1 MDPTTRVTEDITDL
15 NLDREPMEGITS
27 AEPNTTTDSTAP
39 DMSEWTEDQRSLW
52 KLFNDP
58 KNREF
63 INSTPGFRLQYPDEP
78 ASNISRKRRPEART
92 AKVDLKKVATNNNFH
107 NIRPWIDPALI
118 RGSDDQITWEGLT
131 PESAVSKDVI
141 IRNKGRY
148 NNTPEEFSIEM
159 AKLIVQYSNLH
170 DSQAMGDVIRM
181 YMNWFGAYLKGPG
194 CILWKTVYRYDRIRN
209 KQVVH
214 VEDVRFDLK
223 SKTILKDMLAPAV
236 FKSNPDSKKEYN
248 FFNLWWSHEDR
259 NEFEN
264 IEYNPIAKLNT
275 SHSNLFNIYNPALST
290 TRLDL
295 DKYPHAAAYYRCSI
309 FFEHVR
315 QIWCNGNEELYRYT
329 IRLLAYFY
337 QHPELRPDVA
347 IILYGK
353 EGSGKSIIVDIFGQ
367 LFGQNYI
374 TIDAARF
381 NSQFSAVLD
390 CKLLAFWDEGNITD
404 DKTIT
409 ALKERI
415 TSETLKIIATNIPQR
430 KLITPKQRRAVILGT
445 SNILCGRQGDPTAVA
460 WFKEILSI
468 DPLDLAVCLSR
479 ISLNGFD
486 PRDVYKTSTEKQWLR
501 DQLPSV
507 QEFWLD
513 SIKAGCI
520 GNECFWDQN
529 DPNHHVYPRNRF
541 GIFVPKADIYKS
553 YVDWYGLT
561 KESKMVAEN
570 EFWKQTRAALGGC
583 IEDGGK
589 KSQSGN
595 RHPTVRIKPDLVN
608 LKKALV
614 DASNQPYLFENID
627 AMVISKDPLIN
638 SALDIRK
645 EVVFSLSQ
653 IPIPPE
659 RRPMTAPVDQR
670 KVRFQDYSKE
680 ASQLIQAVSSI
691 LTVDC
696 VYGYVVSDGCQMEF
710 NKNPSP
716 KGHLGGILFLPLAG
730 TPVAFKFIPLAP
742 VYESF
747 TITIHGDDV
756 LLVGPV
762 ACKRFYILPQL
773 ETEFLFCA

>member
-1 MDPTTRVTEDITDL
+1 MTNSLALDPMVKMAVRG
-15 NLDREPMEGITS
+15 RPMTLRHLLTVAVLEGNRCLPPCS
-27 AEPNTTTDSTAP
+27 S
-39 DMSEWTEDQRSLW
+39 WSL
-52 KLFNDP
+52 
-58 KNREF
+58 F
-63 INSTPGFRLQYPDEP
+63 ISLR
-78 ASNISRKRRPEART
+78 
-92 AKVDLKKVATNNNFH
+92 
-107 NIRPWIDPALI
+107 
-118 RGSDDQITWEGLT
+118 
-131 PESAVSKDVI
+131 
-141 IRNKGRY
+141 
-148 NNTPEEFSIEM
+148 
-159 AKLIVQYSNLH
+159 

-209 KQVVH
+209 KKVVH

-223 SKTILKDMLAPAV
+223 NKINLKNMLAPAV
-236 FKSNPDSKKEYN
+236 FKSTPDSKKEYN
-248 FFNLWWSHEDR
+248 FFNLWWAHEDR

-275 SHSNLFNIYNPALST
+275 SHSNLFNIYNPGRYLQRDWSERERT
-290 TRLDL
+290 EDGKDV
-295 DKYPHAAAYYRCSI
+295 DKYPHASAYYRCSI

-329 IRLLAYFY
+329 IHLLAYFY

-353 EGSGKSIIVDIFGQ
+353 EGSGKSIIIWCNGNEELYRYTIHLLAYFYQHPELRPDVAIILYRKEGSGKSIIVDIFGQ
-367 LFGQNYI
+367 LFGQNYV

-390 CKLLAFWDEGNITD
+390 CKLLAFWDEGSIND

-415 TSETLKIIATNIPQR
+415 TSETLKVRPMYKETKIVDNYLRWIIATNIPQR

-468 DPLDLAVCLSR
+468 NPTDLAVCLSR
-479 ISLNGFD
+479 ISLDGFE
-486 PRDVYKTSTEKQWLR
+486 PRNVYKTSTEKQWLQ

-513 SIKAGCI
+513 SIKAERI
-520 GNECFWDQN
+520 GNDSYWAQN
-529 DPNHHVYPRNRF
+529 DPNHEVYPRNRF
-541 GIFVPKADIYKS
+541 GIYVSKTDIYKS

-570 EFWKQTRAALGGC
+570 EFWKQTWAALGGC
-583 IEDGGK
+583 IEEERK
-589 KSQSGN
+589 TTAGN
-595 RHPTVRIKPDLVN
+595 RLTSVRITSDSVN
-608 LKKALV
+608 LRKALV
-614 DASNQPYLFENID
+614 DTTGQPYLFDNID
-627 AMVISKDPLIN
+627 AMDISKDPLNN
-638 SALDIRK
+638 SALDIRR
-645 EVVFSLSQ
+645 EVVFNLSQ
-653 IPIPPE
+653 LSIPFE
-659 RRPMTAPVDQR
+659 KRPMAAPVDQR
-670 KVRFQDYSKE
+670 KVRFQDYSKG
-680 ASQLIQAVSSI
+680 SPFIQAVSSI
-691 LTVDC
+691 LNVDC
-696 VYGYVVSDGCQMEF
+696 VYGYVVSDSCEIDF
-710 NKNPSP
+710 VSNPSP
-716 KGHLGGILFLPLAG
+716 KGHLGEILFLPLAG
-730 TPVAFKFIPLAP
+730 APVAFKFIPLAP

-747 TITIHGDDV
+747 TITIHGDNV

-762 ACKRFYILPQL
+762 ACKRFYIRPQL

>member
-1 MDPTTRVTEDITDL
+1 
-15 NLDREPMEGITS
+15 EPMEGITS

-118 RGSDDQITWEGLT
+118 RGLDDQITWEGLT

-148 NNTPEEFSIEM
+148 NNTPEEFSIDM
-159 AKLIVQYSNLH
+159 AKLIVQYSNLR

-209 KQVVH
+209 KKVVH

-223 SKTILKDMLAPAV
+223 NKINLKNMLAPAQ
-236 FKSNPDSKKEYN
+236 KEYN
-248 FFNLWWSHEDR
+248 FFNLWWAHEDR

-264 IEYNPIAKLNT
+264 IEYNPIAKHNN
-275 SHSNLFNIYNPALST
+275 SHSNLFNIYNPGRYLQRNWSERERT
-290 TRLDL
+290 EDGK
-295 DKYPHAAAYYRCSI
+295 D
-309 FFEHVR
+309 
-315 QIWCNGNEELYRYT
+315 IWCNGNEELYRYT
-329 IRLLAYFY
+329 IHLLAYFY

-347 IILYGK
+347 IILYRK

-367 LFGQNYI
+367 LFGQNYV

-390 CKLLAFWDEGNITD
+390 CKLLAFWDEGSIND

-415 TSETLKIIATNIPQR
+415 TSETLKVRPMYKETKIVDNYLRWIIATNIPQR

-468 DPLDLAVCLSR
+468 NPTDLAVCLSR
-479 ISLNGFD
+479 ISLDGFE
-486 PRDVYKTSTEKQWLR
+486 PRNVYKTSTEKQWLQ

-513 SIKAGCI
+513 SIKAERI
-520 GNECFWDQN
+520 GNDSYWAQN
-529 DPNHHVYPRNRF
+529 DPNHEVYPRNRF
-541 GIFVPKADIYKS
+541 GIYVSKTDIYKS

-570 EFWKQTRAALGGC
+570 EF
-583 IEDGGK
+583 
-589 KSQSGN
+589 
-595 RHPTVRIKPDLVN
+595 
-608 LKKALV
+608 
-614 DASNQPYLFENID
+614 
-627 AMVISKDPLIN
+627 
-638 SALDIRK
+638 
-645 EVVFSLSQ
+645 
-653 IPIPPE
+653 
-659 RRPMTAPVDQR
+659 
-670 KVRFQDYSKE
+670 
-680 ASQLIQAVSSI
+680 
-691 LTVDC
+691 
-696 VYGYVVSDGCQMEF
+696 
-710 NKNPSP
+710 
-716 KGHLGGILFLPLAG
+716 
-730 TPVAFKFIPLAP
+730 
-742 VYESF
+742 
-747 TITIHGDDV
+747 
-756 LLVGPV
+756 
-762 ACKRFYILPQL
+762 
-773 ETEFLFCA
+773 